1 MLKLRPATNT
11 DYEPI
16 ADVLLAADPEY
27 AETAA
32 ALRDHDARPHP
43 DSRHGR
49 IVAQWN
55 ERVVGAASYYQPR
68 EQFHPG
74 LFWADIHVVPDY
86 QRRGIGGALY
96 DALLTEL
103 AKWSLTTL
111 STWVCAAR
119 PESCRFFEKRGHVEV
134 LREWESRLDLTM
146 FDPARFADALDRVEG
161 HVRLLSLPELA
172 DDPDRNGKLAD
183 LMNVLESDVPSSD
196 PATPMTV
203 EQLERE
209 ELGSVTHLPEGWF
222 IAVDGDRY
230 VGYSAL
236 HKDLVRLDCL
246 ETGLTG
252 VRREYRRRGIAR
264 ALKVRAATFAKERG
278 YREVRTWNSV
288 TNTGMLAI
296 NTELGFVRQPAWI
309 QYQRKLQLS
318 EPLAHAQSDTLR
330 DIT

>member
-1 MLKLRPATNT
+1 MLDLRRAHDS
-11 DYEPI
+11 DYEAI
-16 ADVLLAADPEY
+16 AAVLLAADPEY
-27 AETAA
+27 AETAE
-32 ALRDHDARPHP
+32 ALRDHDQRHDPA
-43 DSRHGR
+43 SRHGR

-74 LFWADIHVVPDY
+74 LFWADIHVVPEH
-86 QRRGIGGALY
+86 QRQGIGGALY
-96 DALLTEL
+96 DALLDGL
-103 AKWSLTTL
+103 AQWSLSTL
-111 STWVCAAR
+111 NTWVCSAR

-134 LREWESRLDLTM
+134 LREWESRLDLTA
-146 FDPARFADALDRVEG
+146 FDPGGFSDAVDRVAG
-161 HVRLLSLPELA
+161 KVRIFSLPELA
-172 DDPDRNGKLAD
+172 TDPERNAKIAE
-183 LMNVLESDVPSSD
+183 LMNALEEDVPSSD

-209 ELGSVTHLPEGWF
+209 ELGSVTHLAEGWF

-236 HKDLVRLDCL
+236 HKDLVRPDCL

-252 VRREYRRRGIAR
+252 VRREYRRRGIAQ

-278 YREVRTWNSV
+278 YREIRTWNSV

-296 NTELGFVRQPAWI
+296 NFYLGFARQPAWI
-309 QYQRKLQLS
+309 QYQRKL
-318 EPLAHAQSDTLR
+318 
-330 DIT
+330 